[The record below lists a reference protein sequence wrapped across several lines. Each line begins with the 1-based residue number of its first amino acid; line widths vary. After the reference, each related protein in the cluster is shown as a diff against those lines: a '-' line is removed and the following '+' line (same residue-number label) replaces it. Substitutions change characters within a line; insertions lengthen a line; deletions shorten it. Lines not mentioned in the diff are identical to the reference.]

1 MKHRLL
7 ITTVV
12 FSTLV
17 FGGCDKGQTITSP
30 PTPIPPK
37 DAVSPVTVAPVTVA
51 PVPVSPA
58 PVSPISGEPILLKV
72 VGNYNIVQFRS
83 DFFAIPHGVSV
94 NWEKDKVASL
104 PGVLMAGSQEGVE
117 ALLPRPLEK

>member
-37 DAVSPVTVAPVTVA
+37 DAVSPVTVA